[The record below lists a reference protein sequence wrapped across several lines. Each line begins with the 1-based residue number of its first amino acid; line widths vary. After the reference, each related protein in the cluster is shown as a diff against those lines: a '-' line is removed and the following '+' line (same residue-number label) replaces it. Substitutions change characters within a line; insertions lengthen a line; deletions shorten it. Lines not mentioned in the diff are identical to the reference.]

1 MPNHDRKPVTL
12 EKLLQL
18 KREEKPAPEFWESFD
33 KELEARRLRA
43 LVEPAPASLWARL
56 FVMGRHAALV
66 LLPIASAAAFAWVV
80 FDRSGSLAP
89 ETEPYV
95 ASLVAEPGSISS
107 GSGVHASDGA
117 DSSVSQA
124 FVERRMR
131 NQFVSDALSSSN
143 ERAHFQKV
151 LYTPSISAF
160 SQDRAVHYI
169 SDSVSDGAVK
179 LASSNGGRLSHF

>member
-33 KELEARRLRA
+33 KELETRRLRA
-43 LVEPAPASLWARL
+43 LVERSPAPLWSRL

-80 FDRSGSLAP
+80 FDRSGGLAP
-89 ETEPYV
+89 ETEPHV
-95 ASLVAEPGSISS
+95 ASLVAEPS
-107 GSGVHASDGA
+107 ASPGNGIYASEGA
-117 DSSVSQA
+117 DSSASQA
-124 FVERRMR
+124 FAEREMR
-131 NQFVSDALSSSN
+131 NQFISDALSSSSD
-143 ERAHFQKV
+143 RAHFQKV

-169 SDSVSDGAVK
+169 SDSVGDGGVK
-179 LASSNGGRLSHF
+179 LGSSSSGRLSHF